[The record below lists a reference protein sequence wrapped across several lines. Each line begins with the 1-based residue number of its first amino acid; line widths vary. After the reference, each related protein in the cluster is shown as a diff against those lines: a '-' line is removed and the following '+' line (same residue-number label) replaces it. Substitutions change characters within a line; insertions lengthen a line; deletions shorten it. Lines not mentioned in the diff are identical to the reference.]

1 MKVFICGSLSEYTLA
16 RDSHQLYLARLPFTV
31 SWSIL
36 LTYVLGGYAVVG
48 AVAFA
53 GAATHTMSVA
63 VMALE
68 MTGQILLIAP
78 ILISLIVSNTI
89 AVHLCPSIYDTI
101 ISLKKLPYLP
111 DLLPSKRETH
121 YVIVKDIMVKDVN
134 FIWDGMTYCTLQT
147 LLMVCTSL
155 S

>member
-1 MKVFICGSLSEYTLA
+1 M
-16 RDSHQLYLARLPFTV
+16 P
-31 SWSIL
+31 
-36 LTYVLGGYAVVG
+36 LGGYAVVG

-53 GAATHTMSVA
+53 GGATHTLSVA

-68 MTGQILLIAP
+68 ITGQILLIAP
-78 ILISLIVSNTI
+78 ILISLIISNAI

-111 DLLPSKRETH
+111 DLLPSKRETY
-121 YVIVKDIMVKDVN
+121 YVIVKDFMVKDVN
-134 FIWDGMTYCTLQT
+134 FIWDGMTYCALQT
-147 LLMVCTSL
+147 ILIVSTSH